1 MYYNARI
8 IHSYYKA
15 QRRPIVQ
22 PSLHIGSM
30 YFFRRCNFGIWNK
43 CKGLHREYAKA
54 HTHNP
59 KAHSHLQCKGPR
71 ITVKGPHHTKMQSPT
86 KKKSKAHAEML

>member
-43 CKGLHREYAKA
+43 CKGLHREYAK
-54 HTHNP
+54 
-59 KAHSHLQCKGPR
+59 
-71 ITVKGPHHTKMQSPT
+71 PT
-86 KKKSKAHAEML
+86 RTIQKPTATYNAKAHA